1 MPDSDLY
8 IEYLKSGISV
18 STDSGCNIG
27 CKYCIVSEF
36 SHGQSLI
43 RLSPEY
49 VADEIYKYPL
59 YNEHTPIIINNRTDP
74 FLIAAKDNTFRLIEI
89 LDERKVPNPR
99 IIISKLLVG
108 ENYIQSLSNL
118 KYPTFLFRTFS
129 GMPQSIE
136 PTSTIKH
143 LERACE
149 ENTRLKECKNLHTV
163 HYWRPIIPNINSDPE
178 LLKQI
183 LSYVSVGFDCSVVS
197 GIRVTPNLYN
207 VLTNFGA
214 DLSSWNGDT
223 NHKYL
228 DSNTYSAILK
238 IRDMHAPGYQIFRN
252 TSCAISTLMGLPDFN
267 LNFYKGRFCQNC
279 PNKRVCETHVPRQP
293 CKDFDTIEYMLDGNR
308 MKIKT
313 PISQEQISCIKH
325 RFGYLVEA
333 DKVLKQK
340 SELLLEKTY
349 SG

>member
-49 VADEIYKYPL
+49 VADEICKYPL
-59 YNEHTPIIINNRTDP
+59 YNEYTPIIINNRTDP
-74 FLIAAKDNTFRLIEI
+74 FLAAAKDNTFRLLEI
-89 LDERKVPNPR
+89 LDERNVPNPR
-99 IIISKLLVG
+99 VIISKLLLG
-108 ENYIQSLSNL
+108 EKHMPLLLNL

-129 GMPQSIE
+129 GMPQNIE

-143 LERACE
+143 LEKTCE
-149 ENTRLKECKNLHTV
+149 ENARLKGCKNLYTV
-163 HYWRPIIPNINSDPE
+163 HYWRPIVPNINSAPE
-178 LLKQI
+178 LLKEI
-183 LSYVSVGFDCSVVS
+183 LGFVSGSFDCSVVS
-197 GIRVTPNLYN
+197 GIRVTQNLYK
-207 VLTNFGA
+207 VLTNLGA
-214 DLSSWNGDT
+214 DLSRWNGDM

-228 DSNTYSAILK
+228 DCEIFSSILEL
-238 IRDMHAPGYQIFRN
+238 RDVHVPEYPIFRN
-252 TSCAISTLMGLPDFN
+252 TSCAISTLMRVPDFN
-267 LNFYKGRFCQNC
+267 LNFYKGKFCKNC
-279 PNKRVCETHVPRQP
+279 PNKRICDMHVPRQP
-293 CKDFDTIEYMLDGNR
+293 SKDFDNIEYTLDDKTMR
-308 MKIKT
+308 VKT

-325 RFGYLVEA
+325 RFGYSVEA

>member
-49 VADEIYKYPL
+49 IADEICKYPL
-59 YNEHTPIIINNRTDP
+59 YNKYTPIIINNRTDP
-74 FLIAAKDNTFRLIEI
+74 FLAAAKDNTFRLLKI
-89 LDERKVPNPR
+89 LDERNVPNPR
-99 IIISKLLVG
+99 VIISKLLVG
-108 ENYIQSLSNL
+108 DSHLQSLGGL

-129 GMPQSIE
+129 GMPQNIE

-143 LERACE
+143 LERTCE
-149 ENTRLKECKNLHTV
+149 ENIKLKEFENLHTV
-163 HYWRPIIPNINSDPE
+163 HYWRPIVPNINSEPE
-178 LLKQI
+178 ILKKI
-183 LSYVSVGFDCSVVS
+183 LCQVSTYFNCSVVS
-197 GIRVTPNLYN
+197 GIRVTQNLYN
-207 VLTNFGA
+207 ILTNLGA
-214 DLSSWNGDT
+214 DLSGWNGDT

-228 DSNTYSAILK
+228 DTEIYSLILK
-238 IRDMHAPGYQIFRN
+238 LRDIYAPEYPVFRN
-252 TSCAISTLMGLPDFN
+252 TSCAMSTIMALPDYN
-267 LNFYKGRFCQNC
+267 LNFYKGKFCQNC
-279 PNKRVCETHVPRQP
+279 PNQEICKTHVPRQP
-293 CKDFDTIEYMLDGNR
+293 DKGFDIIDYIIDGNT
-308 MKIKT
+308 MKIKKM
-313 PISQEQISCIKH
+313 ISQEQISYIKH
-325 RFGYLVEA
+325 RYGYRVEA
-333 DKVLKQK
+333 DKILKQK